1 MGLKVISGGI
11 ELNVSGVNEN
21 TTCLEVVYAL
31 AHATNQKGKFILVAH
46 SNGSEHRLS
55 HKEKPL
61 EIVNQCSKE
70 NIPVTFELRQLNQ
83 QSQSLSNMSMTSCN
97 VSSTFSTSLQSYSH
111 GHLPEPSFLHTNMPT
126 ISQPTYSSLKA
137 SGKTSSLPPSAF
149 KTSKNLDLHTKP
161 RPPPPTYTQV
171 IGERCNSLS
180 RDMSKSMIAALTA
193 NRRLSTSSSLTQI
206 EIPNS
211 LNDDFIRFSRQDLE
225 KIIQQQNQFILHQKS
240 QLLNMDVTLSNA
252 SEREIIQLKKQ
263 HNNLLTVLNSL
274 RNANWPLRLTQEEQE
289 AERLQLAIEDM
300 RTFVDRRKNE
310 LMGLL
315 QMQHSLENQIENVTG
330 YSDAETISQQDDS
343 QYCSINDYAIS

>member
-21 TTCLEVVYAL
+21 TTCLQVVYAL

-46 SNGSEHRLS
+46 SNETEHRLS
-55 HKEKPL
+55 HQEKPL
-61 EIVNQCSKE
+61 EIVNQCLKE

-83 QSQSLSNMSMTSCN
+83 NSPSQSLNNMSLTSCN
-97 VSSTFSTSLQSYSH
+97 VTSTYSTSLQSYSQ
-111 GHLPEPSFLHTNMPT
+111 GHLPDPSFLHTNIPT
-126 ISQPTYSSLKA
+126 VSQPSLKL

-149 KTSKNLDLHTKP
+149 KTTKNFELHRKP

-180 RDMSKSMIAALTA
+180 RDMSRSMMAALTA

-211 LNDDFIRFSRQDLE
+211 LNDDFVRFSRQDLE

-289 AERLQLAIEDM
+289 AERLQFAIEDM